1 MDTNGPSLLLP
12 GMSQEPR
19 SHLVNES
26 GYSTHAQ
33 DFVDL
38 HKQVQSSV
46 SLLDS
51 LENFLSTFQ
60 KDLSAV
66 SGQISTLQDRSKDIE
81 NRLKSRRRIEKP
93 LSNLL
98 ADLCIPPELATI
110 ILDTPVGEPWIEAIG
125 EFESRLDALK
135 VRARVKAAR
144 DLTEVAEGMRIVAAT
159 KLRAF
164 FLALLQPIRTS
175 MTTNM
180 QVMQTSIFLKYK
192 PLFLFIQRQAPNV
205 ANEVQRA
212 YVGAARTY
220 YETGF
225 RRYIRSL
232 GYVKARAIEKADV
245 ITAGASEAK
254 EEPEVD
260 FDRLG
265 SSRINGPGVVL
276 AHIAEEK
283 SFKEPIEAV
292 VRSLL
297 LVLMDNA
304 SAEYTFVTTFF
315 ASEQRRPTH
324 QKRSSGSIRSPT
336 SLLSPTDGNS
346 EDGHSVVSSDYGASP
361 RQRITSIGSIMA
373 LTEVNGSTKDA
384 KEEQTALN
392 AVWKQIMDP
401 VLDYCQI
408 FLKGVLEP
416 TPPVVPLLIIIRL
429 TEDVMAELQKRNCG
443 PLETFIFSV
452 RLQMWPVFQ
461 KAMGEHIES
470 VKKLAE
476 GTTSSLFRRGTTTT
490 DLAVTN
496 ICRRY
501 VVLFN
506 SFIALTEQPE
516 ETMIFSNL
524 LRLRQELSKL
534 IASHTDK
541 ITDPA
546 AKASAQNALYDVL
559 LQNLSRGARPSSHPR
574 AQSEMAFWRGRD
586 EESEHAMVD
595 ITVTCKTASMEFGVR
610 NSG

>member
-1 MDTNGPSLLLP
+1 
-12 GMSQEPR
+12 
-19 SHLVNES
+19 
-26 GYSTHAQ
+26 
-33 DFVDL
+33 VDL
-38 HKQVQSSV
+38 H
-46 SLLDS
+46 
-51 LENFLSTFQ
+51 NQ

-66 SGQISTLQDRSKDIE
+66 SGQISTLQDRSKDID

-98 ADLCIPPELATI
+98 VDLCIPPELATI
-110 ILDTPVGEPWIEAIG
+110 ILDTPVGEPWNEAIG
-125 EFESRLDALK
+125 EFESRLNALK

-159 KLRAF
+159 KLRTF
-164 FLALLQPIRTS
+164 FLALLQPIRSS

-180 QVMQTSIFLKYK
+180 QVMQMSIFLKYK
-192 PLFLFIQRQAPNV
+192 PLFVFLQRQASSV

-232 GYVKARAIEKADV
+232 GYVKARTVDKADL
-245 ITAGASEAK
+245 ITAGAAEAK
-254 EEPEVD
+254 EEAQVD

-276 AHIAEEK
+276 AHIAEDK
-283 SFKEPIEAV
+283 SFKEPIEAL

-315 ASEQRRPTH
+315 ATEQRRSMH
-324 QKRSSGSIRSPT
+324 QKQSSGSIRSPT

-361 RQRITSIGSIMA
+361 RQRITSIGSIIA
-373 LTEVNGSTKDA
+373 LTEVNGTTRDA

-401 VLDYCQI
+401 VLEYCQT
-408 FLKGVLEP
+408 FLRSVLEP
-416 TPPVVPLLIIIRL
+416 APPVVPLLIMIRL

-443 PLETFIFSV
+443 PLETFVFSI

-461 KAMGEHIES
+461 KAMGEHIDS
-470 VKKLAE
+470 VKRLAE
-476 GTTSSLFRRGTTTT
+476 GTTSSLFRRGTVTT
-490 DLAVTN
+490 DLAVAN

-506 SFIALTEQPE
+506 SFIALTDQAE

-534 IASHTDK
+534 IASHTEK
-541 ITDPA
+541 ISDPV
-546 AKASAQNALYDVL
+546 AKASAQTALYDML
-559 LQNLSRGARPSSHPR
+559 LQDLSRGARPSSHPK
-574 AQSEMAFWRGRD
+574 AQSEMAFWRGRG
-586 EESEHAMVD
+586 EE
-595 ITVTCKTASMEFGVR
+595 VR
-610 NSG
+610 RRMTSTTQR

>member
-1 MDTNGPSLLLP
+1 MYGHRFCSV
-12 GMSQEPR
+12 
-19 SHLVNES
+19 LVGEDN
-26 GYSTHAQ
+26 THAQ

-38 HKQVQSSV
+38 HNQVHSSV
-46 SLLDS
+46 SLLNS
-51 LENFLSTFQ
+51 LESFLSTFQ

-66 SGQISTLQDRSKDIE
+66 SGQISTLQDRSRDIE

-98 ADLCIPPELATI
+98 VDLCVPPELASI
-110 ILDTPVGEPWIEAIG
+110 ILDTPVGEPWIEAIHT
-125 EFESRLDALK
+125 FESKLEALK

-144 DLTEVAEGMRIVAAT
+144 DLAEVAEGLRIVAAT
-159 KLRAF
+159 KLRTF

-180 QVMQTSIFLKYK
+180 QVLQTSIFLKYRH
-192 PLFLFIQRQAPNV
+192 LFSFLQRHASSV
-205 ANEVQRA
+205 ASEVQRA

-232 GYVKARAIEKADV
+232 GYVKARTDEKTDV
-245 ITAGASEAK
+245 ITAGAGDAK
-254 EEPEVD
+254 EDAEVD

-265 SSRINGPGVVL
+265 SARINGPGVVL
-276 AHIAEEK
+276 AHIAEDK
-283 SFKEPIEAV
+283 SYKEPIEAL

-315 ASEQRRPTH
+315 CTEPRPFMH
-324 QKRSSGSIRSPT
+324 QKHSSGSIRSPT

-346 EDGHSVVSSDYGASP
+346 EDGHSVVGSDYGASP

-373 LTEVNGSTKDA
+373 LTDAKDPTKDP

-401 VLDYCQI
+401 VLEYCQT
-408 FLKGVLEP
+408 FLRSVLEP
-416 TPPVVPLLIIIRL
+416 APPVVPLLIMIRL

-443 PLETFIFSV
+443 PLETFIFSI

-476 GTTSSLFRRGTTTT
+476 GTGASLFRRGTSTT
-490 DLAVTN
+490 DVAVAN

-506 SFIALTEQPE
+506 SFIALTEQAE

-524 LRLRQELSKL
+524 LRFRQELSKL
-534 IASHTDK
+534 INSHTDK
-541 ITDPA
+541 ISDQA
-546 AKASAQNALYDVL
+546 ARASAQIALYDVL
-559 LQNLSRGARPSSHPR
+559 LQNLSRGARPSSHPK
-574 AQSEMAFWRGRD
+574 AQSEIAFWRGR
-586 EESEHAMVD
+586 EEEVRRRF
-595 ITVTCKTASMEFGVR
+595 ASTHR
-610 NSG
+610 QR

>member
-1 MDTNGPSLLLP
+1 MDVNGSSLLLTGLP
-12 GMSQEPR
+12 EEPR
-19 SHLVNES
+19 SHPGDQS

-38 HKQVQSSV
+38 HNQVHSSV

-66 SGQISTLQDRSKDIE
+66 SGQISTLQDRSKDID

-98 ADLCIPPELATI
+98 VDLCIPPELATI
-110 ILDTPVGEPWIEAIG
+110 ILDTPVGEPWNEAIG
-125 EFESRLDALK
+125 EFESRLNALK

-159 KLRAF
+159 KLRTF
-164 FLALLQPIRTS
+164 FLALLQPIRSS

-180 QVMQTSIFLKYK
+180 QVLQMSIFLKYK
-192 PLFLFIQRQAPNV
+192 PLFVFLQRQASSV

-232 GYVKARAIEKADV
+232 GYVKARTIDKADL
-245 ITAGASEAK
+245 ITAGAAEVK
-254 EEPEVD
+254 EEAEVD

-276 AHIAEEK
+276 AHIAEDK
-283 SFKEPIEAV
+283 SFKEPIEAL

-304 SAEYTFVTTFF
+304 SAEYAFVTTFF
-315 ASEQRRPTH
+315 ATEQRRSMH
-324 QKRSSGSIRSPT
+324 QKQSSGSIRSPT

-361 RQRITSIGSIMA
+361 RQRITSIGSIIA
-373 LTEVNGSTKDA
+373 LTEVNGTTRDP

-401 VLDYCQI
+401 VLEYCQT
-408 FLKGVLEP
+408 FLRSVLEP
-416 TPPVVPLLIIIRL
+416 APPVVPLLIMIRL

-443 PLETFIFSV
+443 PLETFIFSI

-461 KAMGEHIES
+461 KAMGEHIDS
-470 VKKLAE
+470 VKRLAE
-476 GTTSSLFRRGTTTT
+476 GTTSSLFRRGTVTT
-490 DLAVTN
+490 DLAVAN

-506 SFIALTEQPE
+506 SFIALTDQAE

-524 LRLRQELSKL
+524 MRLRLELSKL

-541 ITDPA
+541 ISDPV
-546 AKASAQNALYDVL
+546 AKASAQIALYDML
-559 LQNLSRGARPSSHPR
+559 LQDLSSSK
-574 AQSEMAFWRGRD
+574 AQSEMAFWRGRG
-586 EESEHAMVD
+586 EEVRRR
-595 ITVTCKTASMEFGVR
+595 ITSTTQQR
-610 NSG
+610 

>member
-180 QVMQTSIFLKYK
+180 Q
-192 PLFLFIQRQAPNV
+192 RQAPNV

-315 ASEQRRPTH
+315 ASEQRRPT

-346 EDGHSVVSSDYGASP
+346 EDGYSVVSSDYGASP

-586 EESEHAMVD
+586 EEVRRR
-595 ITVTCKTASMEFGVR
+595 ITSTTQQR
-610 NSG
+610 

>member
-1 MDTNGPSLLLP
+1 MIGSSLLLAEVTE
-12 GMSQEPR
+12 EPR
-19 SHLVNES
+19 SFVDDG
-26 GYSTHAQ
+26 GYNTHAQ
-33 DFVDL
+33 NFVDL
-38 HKQVQSSV
+38 HSQVHSSV
-46 SLLDS
+46 GLLDS
-51 LENFLSTFQ
+51 LEGFLSTFQ

-66 SGQISTLQDRSKDIE
+66 SGQISTLQDRSKDID

-98 ADLCIPPELATI
+98 VDLCIPPELATI
-110 ILDTPVGEPWIEAIG
+110 ILDTHVGESWIEAIY
-125 EFESRLDALK
+125 EFESKLDALK

-144 DLTEVAEGMRIVAAT
+144 DLSEVAEGLRIVAAT
-159 KLRAF
+159 KLRTF

-180 QVMQTSIFLKYK
+180 QVLQTSIFHKYR
-192 PLFLFIQRQAPNV
+192 PLFTFLQRHAASV

-232 GYVKARAIEKADV
+232 GYVKARTVEKTDL
-245 ITAGASEAK
+245 ITAHVGEAK
-254 EEPEVD
+254 EDADVD

-265 SSRINGPGVVL
+265 NSRINGPSVVL
-276 AHIAEEK
+276 AHIAEDK
-283 SFKEPIEAV
+283 SYKEPIEAL

-304 SAEYTFVTTFF
+304 SAEYTFVTSFF
-315 ASEQRRPTH
+315 CREPHTPIHQRQT
-324 QKRSSGSIRSPT
+324 SGSIRSPT

-346 EDGHSVVSSDYGASP
+346 EDGHSVVGSDYGSP
-361 RQRITSIGSIMA
+361 SRQRINSIGSIMT
-373 LTEVNGSTKDA
+373 LTEINGATKDT
-384 KEEQTALN
+384 KEEQIALN

-401 VLDYCQI
+401 VLDYCQT
-408 FLKGVLEP
+408 FLRSVLEP
-416 TPPVVPLLIIIRL
+416 APPVVPLLIMIRL

-443 PLETFIFSV
+443 PLENYVFSI

-470 VKKLAE
+470 VKRLAE
-476 GTTSSLFRRGTTTT
+476 GTTASLFRRGTPTT
-490 DLAVTN
+490 DLTVANV
-496 ICRRY
+496 CKRY
-501 VVLFN
+501 IVLFI
-506 SFIALTEQPE
+506 SFIALTDQAE

-534 IASHTDK
+534 ITHHTDK

-546 AKASAQNALYDVL
+546 AKASALMELYDVL
-559 LQNLSRGARPSSHPR
+559 LQNLSRGARPSSHPK
-574 AQSEMAFWRGRD
+574 AQSEIAFWRGRQ
-586 EESEHAMVD
+586 EEVRRR
-595 ITVTCKTASMEFGVR
+595 IASTHQQR
-610 NSG
+610 